1 MDKPNDRV
9 ELFRENCGTGNHIV
23 EVAAFVCGK
32 DLVVVIEG
40 GTRYH
45 VGAVALAIPRPSL
58 ADPNQVSAS
67 ASVLCVTG
75 HKEDELARNA
85 ALQIAAALN
94 RTVTVI
100 AGIHIDDAKP
110 EDLSDLLE
118 NCKCVIRSLIDH
130 FKSIRTL
137 ISFDDFS

>member
-1 MDKPNDRV
+1 MGKSDDHV
-9 ELFRENCGTGNHIV
+9 ELFRELCGSGNHRV

-58 ADPNQVSAS
+58 ADSKQVSAS

-85 ALQIAAALN
+85 ALQIATALN
-94 RTVTVI
+94 CTVTVI

-110 EDLSDLLE
+110 EDLRNLLD
-118 NCKCVIRSLIDH
+118 NCNCVIRRLIDH
-130 FKSIRTL
+130 L
-137 ISFDDFS
+137 NQ

>member
-1 MDKPNDRV
+1 MAKLDDHV
-9 ELFRENCGTGNHIV
+9 ELFRETCGTGNHIV
-23 EVAAFVCGK
+23 EGTTFVCGK

-45 VGAVALAIPRPSL
+45 VGAIALAIPRPSL
-58 ADPNQVSAS
+58 ADPKQVSAS

-85 ALQIAAALN
+85 ALQIATALN
-94 RTVTVI
+94 CTVTVI

-110 EDLSDLLE
+110 QDLSDLLE
-118 NCKCVIRSLIDH
+118 NCNCVVRSLIAH
-130 FKSIRTL
+130 L
-137 ISFDDFS
+137 NQ